1 MFVQART
8 YAPIAIVLFFSVL
21 TLTFGPANG
30 QSTADARERE
40 LVDAFAAAKAV
51 AQNGPSDVKLA
62 DQAALRL
69 PEKYVYVPPNEAG
82 RLLYAMGNTPGEDVQ
97 GLIFPGKDHELDGW
111 FVVVRWVPEGYV
123 KDDDARD
130 WDADVMLEEIKKG
143 TKEANRERRARGIPE
158 LEIIDWVE
166 KPTYDPANNQLVWSI
181 SSKDKDA
188 ADGDNAGINYN
199 TFALGREG
207 FFSMNLVTDL
217 KLIEDRKPIAKKLL
231 ASLTYDQGK
240 RYADFNA
247 STDKVAAYGLAA
259 LVGVAAAKK
268 FGLFALIGVAL
279 VKFWKILAVA
289 AVAVA
294 SVFGKRLKSTK
305 STGAPPSSQPPV

>member
-1 MFVQART
+1 MFIQPRT
-8 YAPIAIVLFFSVL
+8 YAPIAIVLLFSVL
-21 TLTFGPANG
+21 TLASAPTNG
-30 QSTADARERE
+30 QSTPDARERE
-40 LVDAFAAAKAV
+40 FADAFEAAKAV

-62 DQAALRL
+62 GQAALKL
-69 PEKYVYVPPNEAG
+69 PEKYVYVPPKEAG
-82 RLLYAMGNTPGEDVQ
+82 RLLYAMGNSPGEDVE

-123 KDDDARD
+123 KDDDARN

-143 TKEANRERRARGIPE
+143 TEQANRERRTRGIPE

-166 KPTYDPANNQLVWSI
+166 KPTYDPANNRLVWSI

-188 ADGDNAGINYN
+188 PDGDNAGINYN

-268 FGLFALIGVAL
+268 LGFFALIGVAL
-279 VKFWKILAVA
+279 LKFWKILAVA
-289 AVAVA
+289 AVAV
-294 SVFGKRLKSTK
+294 VGVLGKRLKSTK
-305 STGAPPSSQPPV
+305 SAGAPPSSQPPA

>member
-1 MFVQART
+1 MFIQPRT
-8 YAPIAIVLFFSVL
+8 HAPIAIILLFVVLAS
-21 TLTFGPANG
+21 GPANG

-40 LVDAFAAAKAV
+40 LADAFAAANAV
-51 AQNGPSDVKLA
+51 AQYGPSDVRLS

-69 PEKYVYVPPNEAG
+69 PEKYVYVPPKEA
-82 RLLYAMGNTPGEDVQ
+82 RQLLYAMGNSPGEDVQ
-97 GLIFPGKDHELDGW
+97 GLILPGKGHELDGW
-111 FVVVRWVPEGYV
+111 FVVARWVPEGYV

-130 WDADVMLEEIKKG
+130 WDADVMLEEIRKG
-143 TKEANRERRARGIPE
+143 TAQANRERRARGIPE
-158 LEIIDWVE
+158 MEIIGWVE
-166 KPTYDPANNQLVWSI
+166 KPTYDPKNNRLVWSI
-181 SSKDKDA
+181 SSKDKGA
-188 ADGDNAGINYN
+188 PDGEQLGINYN

-217 KLIEDRKPIAKKLL
+217 NLIEERKPIAKKLL

-247 STDKVAAYGLAA
+247 STDRVAAYGLAA

-268 FGLFALIGVAL
+268 LGFFALIGVAL

-294 SVFGKRLKSTK
+294 GMFGKRLKSAK
-305 STGAPPSSQPPV
+305 STGTPPSSQPPA